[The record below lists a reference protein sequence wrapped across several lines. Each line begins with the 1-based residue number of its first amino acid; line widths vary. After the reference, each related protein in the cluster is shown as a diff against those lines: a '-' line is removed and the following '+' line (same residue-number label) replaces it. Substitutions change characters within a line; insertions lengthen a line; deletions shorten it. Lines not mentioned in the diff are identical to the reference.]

1 MPHLLPQNEPDPLPQ
16 RERISARRAPERPA
30 HLGTAY
36 PAGGSDTTGTGGTA
50 VIQAP
55 VGSAA
60 PSTSAAAPY
69 GSSATANSRPGSR
82 TDSVAGTAANR
93 LPGTTGAATRRSAG
107 DCGPN
112 SGARSLRSGPAAPA
126 DSSRADLLLRNAHID
141 DAAPLVD
148 IAVTGGVI
156 TAIGP
161 DLADT
166 AEQEIDCAARVVI
179 PGLVESHVH
188 LDKALLDRERS
199 GDGTLA
205 RAIAV
210 TAELKRDFTAAS
222 IRDRARRVLEQA
234 IMHGTTVIRAH
245 PDVDPI
251 VGLLGVGTLLELR
264 DEFRGRID
272 LQIVAFPQEGILRA
286 PGTLAL
292 LREALNAGADVIG
305 GCTYNEDSVA
315 QCRRHIDLVFDLA
328 AEFGVP
334 VDLHADFADD
344 TTDPRFALADYIAE
358 VTERTGMGGRV
369 TIGHATSLA
378 ARPPADRQR
387 VLRRLAEA
395 GVAVVPLPATD
406 IFLGGRTD
414 TANIR
419 RGIAPVRELWAAGV
433 RTAVS
438 SNNIRNAF
446 TPYGNA
452 DLLDIG
458 LFLAQTSHLAGP
470 GDLTRVLGMATYEA
484 AAVIGI
490 ADRYGLRVGADADLV
505 VLSTHRVADALLDRP
520 DRCFVI
526 KAGRI
531 VAHTTRT
538 QRLLPALH
546 L

>member
-1 MPHLLPQNEPDPLPQ
+1 MPDLLPHH
-16 RERISARRAPERPA
+16 APKPHPIPRP
-30 HLGTAY
+30 
-36 PAGGSDTTGTGGTA
+36 
-50 VIQAP
+50 
-55 VGSAA
+55 SAA
-60 PSTSAAAPY
+60 TPYST
-69 GSSATANSRPGSR
+69 PGR
-82 TDSVAGTAANR
+82 ET
-93 LPGTTGAATRRSAG
+93 
-107 DCGPN
+107 
-112 SGARSLRSGPAAPA
+112 
-126 DSSRADLLLRNAHID
+126 ADLVLRNARID
-141 DAAPLVD
+141 DEAALVD
-148 IAVTGGVI
+148 IAIASGAITETGTGLPVS
-156 TAIGP
+156 
-161 DLADT
+161 
-166 AEQEIDCAARVVI
+166 AETEIDCAGRVVI

-188 LDKALLDRERS
+188 LDKALLDHERT

-205 RAIAV
+205 DAIAV
-210 TAELKRDFTAAS
+210 TAELKRDFTAVS

-234 IMHGTTVIRAH
+234 ITHGTTTLRAH

-251 VGLLGVGTLLELR
+251 VGLLGVHTLLELR

-272 LQIVAFPQEGILRA
+272 LQIVAFPQEGIFRA

-292 LREALNAGADVIG
+292 LREGLRDGADVIG
-305 GCTYNEDSVA
+305 GCTYNEDSVTE
-315 QCRRHIDLVFDLA
+315 CRRHIDQVFDLA

-344 TTDPRFALADYIAE
+344 TSDPRFALADYIAE
-358 VTERTGMGGRV
+358 VTERTGMAGRV

-378 ARPPADRQR
+378 ARPPADRDR

-406 IFLGGRTD
+406 MFLGGRAD

-433 RTAVS
+433 RTAFS

-458 LFLAQTSHLAGP
+458 LFLAQVSHLAGAE
-470 GDLTRVLGMATYEA
+470 DLTRVLAMATSEA

-490 ADRYGLRVGADADLV
+490 ADRYGLRAGAAADLV

-520 DRCFVI
+520 DRCYVI
-526 KAGRI
+526 KGGRI
-531 VAHTTRT
+531 VARTTRIRELT
-538 QRLLPALH
+538 PAAGSPGRI
-546 L
+546 

>member
-1 MPHLLPQNEPDPLPQ
+1 MPNPLPQ
-16 RERISARRAPERPA
+16 HDRSSVHRAPEPLP
-30 HLGTAY
+30 HLGTTCS
-36 PAGGSDTTGTGGTA
+36 AGGIGMPAHGGTTA
-50 VIQAP
+50 
-55 VGSAA
+55 
-60 PSTSAAAPY
+60 T
-69 GSSATANSRPGSR
+69 SATAGSVAASTRGAPPLGGSR
-82 TDSVAGTAANR
+82 TTANSLPSGRATPVSSTPGIR
-93 LPGTTGAATRRSAG
+93 LPRTTAEAHRSTG
-107 DCGPN
+107 DPGSDSTANPRH
-112 SGARSLRSGPAAPA
+112 SAPA
-126 DSSRADLLLRNAHID
+126 DPVDSTPADLLLRNAHID

-161 DLADT
+161 DLACT

-179 PGLVESHVH
+179 PGLIESHVH

-205 RAIAV
+205 QAIAV
-210 TAELKRDFTAAS
+210 TAELKRDFTAAA

-234 IMHGTTVIRAH
+234 ITHGTTMIRAH

-251 VGLLGVGTLLELR
+251 VGLLGVDTLLELR
-264 DEFRGRID
+264 AEFRGRID

-286 PGTLAL
+286 PGTLGL
-292 LREALNAGADVIG
+292 LRQALNTGAEVIG

-344 TTDPRFALADYIAE
+344 TADPRFALADYIAD

-369 TIGHATSLA
+369 TMGHATSLA
-378 ARPPADRQR
+378 ARPPADRHR

-406 IFLGGRTD
+406 MFLGGRTD

-433 RTAVS
+433 RSAFS

-470 GDLTRVLGMATYEA
+470 EDLTRVLGMATYEA

-490 ADRYGLRVGADADLV
+490 GDRYGLRVGADADLV
-505 VLSTHRVADALLDRP
+505 VLSTYRVADALLDRP
-520 DRCFVI
+520 DRCYVI
-526 KAGRI
+526 KAGRV
-531 VAHTTRT
+531 VAQTTRT
-538 QRLLPALH
+538 HHLLPAMH
-546 L
+546 M

>member
-1 MPHLLPQNEPDPLPQ
+1 M
-16 RERISARRAPERPA
+16 
-30 HLGTAY
+30 TY
-36 PAGGSDTTGTGGTA
+36 
-50 VIQAP
+50 
-55 VGSAA
+55 
-60 PSTSAAAPY
+60 
-69 GSSATANSRPGSR
+69 SAT
-82 TDSVAGTAANR
+82 
-93 LPGTTGAATRRSAG
+93 
-107 DCGPN
+107 
-112 SGARSLRSGPAAPA
+112 
-126 DSSRADLLLRNAHID
+126 DLVLRNAHID
-141 DAAPLVD
+141 DSAPLVD
-148 IAVTGGVI
+148 IAIASGVI
-156 TAIGP
+156 TEIGP
-161 DLADT
+161 ELACA

-188 LDKALLDRERS
+188 LDKALLDREHS

-205 RAIAV
+205 QAIAV
-210 TAELKRDFTAAS
+210 TADLKRDFTAAS

-234 IMHGTTVIRAH
+234 ITHGTTTIRAH

-251 VGLLGVGTLLELR
+251 VGLLGVTTLLELR
-264 DEFRGRID
+264 EEFRGRID

-292 LREALNAGADVIG
+292 LREGLRAGADVVG

-315 QCRRHIDLVFDLA
+315 QCRRHIDLVFELA

-344 TTDPRFALADYIAE
+344 TSDPRFALADYIAE

-406 IFLGGRTD
+406 MFLGGRGD
-414 TANIR
+414 SVNIR

-433 RTAVS
+433 RTAFS

-458 LFLAQTSHLAGP
+458 LFLAQTSHLSGP
-470 GDLTRVLGMATYEA
+470 EDLTRVLGMATYEA

-490 ADRYGLRVGADADLV
+490 ADCYGLREGAAADLV

-520 DRCFVI
+520 DRCYVI
-526 KAGRI
+526 KSGRV
-531 VAHTTRT
+531 VARTTRIEE
-538 QRLLPALH
+538 LLPAIPA
-546 L
+546 

>member
-1 MPHLLPQNEPDPLPQ
+1 MPGDAG
-16 RERISARRAPERPA
+16 IS
-30 HLGTAY
+30 
-36 PAGGSDTTGTGGTA
+36 
-50 VIQAP
+50 
-55 VGSAA
+55 
-60 PSTSAAAPY
+60 
-69 GSSATANSRPGSR
+69 TANPLFDGRMIPPAATENPQPGSR
-82 TDSVAGTAANR
+82 SDAPTANR
-93 LPGTTGAATRRSAG
+93 LPQASEAAPQHNAG
-107 DCGPN
+107 DPIPAGTVDL
-112 SGARSLRSGPAAPA
+112 LRGLPGDPPGRAH
-126 DSSRADLLLRNAHID
+126 ADLVLRNAHID
-141 DAAPLVD
+141 DSSPLVD
-148 IAVTGGVI
+148 IAVTAGVI

-161 DLADT
+161 DLACT

-188 LDKALLDRERS
+188 LDKALLDRERT

-205 RAIAV
+205 DAISV
-210 TAELKRDFTAAS
+210 TAELKREFTAAA

-234 IMHGTTVIRAH
+234 ITHGTTTIRAH

-251 VGLLGVGTLLELR
+251 VGLLGVHTLLELR
-264 DEFRGRID
+264 EEFRGRID

-292 LREALNAGADVIG
+292 LREGLTAGADVIG

-315 QCRRHIDLVFDLA
+315 HCRRHIDLVFDLA

-344 TTDPRFALADYIAE
+344 TIDPRFALADYIAD

-406 IFLGGRTD
+406 MFLGGRTD
-414 TANIR
+414 TANTR

-470 GDLTRVLGMATYEA
+470 EDLTRVLGMATYEA
-484 AAVIGI
+484 AAVVGI
-490 ADRYGLRVGADADLV
+490 ADRYGLREGAAADLV
-505 VLSTHRVADALLDRP
+505 ILSTHRVADALLDRP
-520 DRCFVI
+520 DRCYVI
-526 KAGRI
+526 KSGRV
-531 VAHTTRT
+531 VARTTRT
-538 QRLLPALH
+538 RELLPAVPV
-546 L
+546 